1 MLLNLLWIIFGCG
14 FVIWLEYV
22 IAGLFLCLTVVGIP
36 FGIGLLAL
44 VMPGLF
50 VVGYIV
56 VGIGVGDWILGRSS
70 PVVRERPYLAAV
82 VGLTVVGLV
91 SFLPPVSGLVSF
103 VGFGSIMLLS
113 WRVLR
118 GIPGTVPSAA
128 GIGRVA
134 ESAG

>member
-1 MLLNLLWIIFGCG
+1 MVVGAGIVGLIALLTAGIIAI
-14 FVIWLEYV
+14 VTI
-22 IAGLFLCLTVVGIP
+22 VGIP

-50 VVGYIV
+50 VIGYIV

-91 SFLPPVSGLVSF
+91 SFLPPVSGLISF

-118 GIPGTVPSAA
+118 GVPGTVPSAG
-128 GIGRVA
+128 GIARVA
-134 ESAG
+134 GSAG